1 MQKGSLYY
9 CDHCSKLTAQR
20 QLTTVNLQGVDRHF
34 CCPGCEF
41 SWKTLKNL
49 GYGDIYNLQR
59 KEFGLPEDPAVIVL
73 TPEEQKK
80 LDDMTRQF
88 VRGDGYIKLVYLK
101 IEKIHCAACVFSS
114 EEVVRRLPGVLDF
127 SINPATHRARVRW
140 DNRLVT
146 LADILNTISAIGYY
160 AYPFNP
166 TAGKPTMEAE
176 SKDLTIRLGASAFLS
191 MNVMLISIGLYAG
204 FFQGID
210 PVMKGFLQWINL
222 VLTIPGVFYAG
233 KPIIEGAWQN
243 LKSKKPGMDFLI
255 ALGTLSAFFLSTV
268 HTITGEG
275 ETYYDTA
282 NMLIFFIL
290 LGRYVEIKVKRMV
303 LKESDKYDEFRVESV
318 TRLSGSVR
326 ETVAMDQV
334 ATGDELEFYP
344 GDRIPVDGI
353 LVTGDSAFDESL
365 LTGES
370 VPVEKAKG
378 DSVISGSR
386 NLVSTVSIR
395 VTGTGEGTV
404 LSRVMELIEESQLT
418 KSPLSRLVDR
428 VSGVFIY
435 SILILAALTGFYH
448 HVAGT
453 EISPFLSAVAVLVI
467 ACPCALA
474 IATPMAILVGNGVAL
489 GKGLLIKSGDV
500 LENLVR
506 VNHIVFDKT
515 GTLTTGIMRVASVR
529 AVGDRSD
536 TDPILASLAHAET
549 EVYHPVAKAISSW
562 GLDRF
567 GQYGEYTSLES
578 KPGRGIRFRVSN
590 LEILAG
596 NRQWM
601 EEEAVAFPGSSDTEQ
616 SVPPTGQVPVFV
628 AVNGMLQFIF
638 QVEDSIRPEA
648 EEAIRNLRK
657 KGYRLSVLSGDRR
670 ENVLDLARATGLPEN
685 ECFFEHSPD
694 DKLEKI
700 REFRRDGSHM
710 LMVGDGVNDAP
721 ALGLADVGIAMGEG
735 NRITLDNSGV
745 VLLNNHLSSI
755 SRVLTLAGRTQRKIR
770 QNLFWALVYN
780 VIMIPLAMTGVL
792 IPIYAAAA
800 MSASSVSVVLNS
812 VSLRWKS

>member
-1 MQKGSLYY
+1 MQKGSLFY
-9 CDHCSKLTAQR
+9 CDHCSKLTAPR
-20 QLTTVNLQGVDRHF
+20 QLTTVSLQGVDRHF

-49 GYGDIYNLQR
+49 GYDDIYNLQR
-59 KEFGLPEDPAVIVL
+59 KEFGLPEDRSPIEL

-80 LDDMTRQF
+80 LDEMTRQF

-146 LADILNTISAIGYY
+146 IPTILNTISGIGYY

-166 TAGKPTMEAE
+166 TAEKPTMEAE

-233 KPIIEGAWQN
+233 KPIILGAWQN
-243 LKSKKPGMDFLI
+243 IKARKPGMDFLI

-303 LKESDKYDEFRVESV
+303 LRESDKYDEFRVESV
-318 TRLSGSVR
+318 TRVSGSGR

-334 ATGDELEFYP
+334 SLGDELEFYP

-353 LVTGDSAFDESL
+353 LMTGVSAFDESL

-370 VPVEKAKG
+370 VPVEKMKG
-378 DSVISGSR
+378 DAVISGSR
-386 NLVSTVSIR
+386 NLVSTVTIR

-428 VSGVFIY
+428 VSAVFIY
-435 SILILAALTGFYH
+435 IILALAALTGFYH
-448 HVAGT
+448 HLAGT
-453 EISPFLSAVAVLVI
+453 GISPFLTAVAVLVI

-500 LENLVR
+500 LENLVK
-506 VNHIVFDKT
+506 VDHIVFDKT
-515 GTLTTGIMRVASVR
+515 GTLTTGVMRVAEVR
-529 AVGDRSD
+529 RVGERPI
-536 TDPILASLAHAET
+536 TDPVLSSLAHAET
-549 EVYHPVAKAISSW
+549 EIFHPVAKAISSW
-562 GLDRF
+562 GLEQF
-567 GQYGEYTSLES
+567 GRYGDYSNPES
-578 KPGRGIRFRVSN
+578 VPGRGIRFQVEG
-590 LEILAG
+590 LWVAAG
-596 NRQWM
+596 NMSWM
-601 EEEAVAFPGSSDTEQ
+601 KEQ
-616 SVPPTGQVPVFV
+616 SVLFPQDYGLDQFTGAPGSVPVFV
-628 AVNGMLQFIF
+628 SINGTLQFVF
-638 QVEDSIRPEA
+638 LVEDSIRPEA
-648 EEAIRNLRK
+648 ADAIRHLK
-657 KGYRLSVLSGDRR
+657 KNGYRITVLSGDRK
-670 ENVLDLARATGLPEN
+670 ENVLGLAHSLGLDRADCLYEQ
-685 ECFFEHSPD
+685 SPD

-700 REFRRDGSHM
+700 REFSRNGS
-710 LMVGDGVNDAP
+710 
-721 ALGLADVGIAMGEG
+721 
-735 NRITLDNSGV
+735 RIS
-745 VLLNNHLSSI
+745 
-755 SRVLTLAGRTQRKIR
+755 
-770 QNLFWALVYN
+770 
-780 VIMIPLAMTGVL
+780 
-792 IPIYAAAA
+792 
-800 MSASSVSVVLNS
+800 
-812 VSLRWKS
+812 